1 VSGAARSRQ
10 KASIIAA
17 AAAESRGR
25 NEAIESVDTMI
36 ECCNHDHQA
45 CYNQALFCTSIV
57 KMSGSSTRHQYRR
70 SLASQVT
77 LLAVAALAWLAFA
90 CLPAF
95 AATEIALWHAMYGE
109 RQRQLEALIGQFNDS
124 QPDYKVTAVYK
135 GGYSET
141 VMAAIF
147 AVRTRTHPAI
157 VQVNEIGTATMMA
170 AGGAVYPVYQLMQ
183 DQGEPFDPNA
193 YLPAVTGYY
202 TDMAGN
208 MLSYPFNSST
218 PILYYNKDLFRKAGL
233 DENKPPATWPEMEKA
248 GRQLRA
254 AGVACGF
261 TTHWPSW
268 VHVENLSALH
278 NVPLATRSNGMA
290 GLDAE
295 LTINNPFMT
304 RHIAALAEWQ
314 KDKIFDYG
322 GRATTA
328 EPKFPSGECGM
339 FIGSSGLRGDLI
351 KDAKFS
357 IGYGMLP
364 YWPDVA
370 GAPQN
375 SIIGGATFWVLR
387 NRPEAEYKGV
397 AKLFTFLS
405 QPKIQ
410 ASWHQATGYLPITA
424 AAYELS
430 RQQGFYD
437 RNPGT
442 SISIEQITHKLPTE
456 NSKGLRLGSFVLIR
470 DVIEDEIEQT
480 LAGKKSAAEALDS
493 AVKRGN
499 VLLRQFERANR

>member
-1 VSGAARSRQ
+1 MLQWNFVFHHHQRS
-10 KASIIAA
+10 
-17 AAAESRGR
+17 
-25 NEAIESVDTMI
+25 
-36 ECCNHDHQA
+36 
-45 CYNQALFCTSIV
+45 
-57 KMSGSSTRHQYRR
+57 MSGSDIRR
-70 SLASQVT
+70 ARWGVQAWHASLRMA
-77 LLAVAALAWLAFA
+77 LAALTWVGAFV

-95 AATEIALWHAMYGE
+95 AASEIHLWHAMSGE
-109 RQRQLEALIGQFNDS
+109 RGRQLEALIGQFNAS
-124 QPDYKVTAVYK
+124 QPDYKITLVLK

-141 VMAAIF
+141 VMSAIF

-170 AGGAVYPVYQLMQ
+170 AGGAIYPVYQLMK
-183 DQGEPFDPNA
+183 DQGEPFDPTA
-193 YLPAVTGYY
+193 YLPAVAGYY

-218 PILYYNKDLFRKAGL
+218 PILYYNKQLFKSAGL
-233 DENKPPATWPEMEKA
+233 DENIPPATWPEVEKA
-248 GRQLRA
+248 SRQLRA
-254 AGVACGF
+254 AGVPCGF

-278 NVPLATRSNGMA
+278 NIPLATRSNGMA

-295 LTINNPFMT
+295 LTINNPLMT

-314 KDKIFDYG
+314 RDKIFDYG
-322 GRATTA
+322 GRATQA
-328 EPKFPSGECGM
+328 EPKFPSGECGI
-339 FIGSSGLRGDLI
+339 FIGSSGLRGDI
-351 KDAKFS
+351 IANVKFPV
-357 IGYGMLP
+357 GYGMLP
-364 YWPDVA
+364 YWPDA
-370 GAPQN
+370 KGAPQN

-387 NRPEAEYKGV
+387 NRPEPEYKGV

-410 ASWHQATGYLPITA
+410 AAWHQATGYLPITA
-424 AAYELS
+424 AAYELT
-430 RQQGFYD
+430 RAQGFYE

-442 SISIEQITHKLPTE
+442 SISIEQITQNLPTE

-493 AVKRGN
+493 AVRRGN
-499 VLLRQFERANR
+499 ILLRQFERANR